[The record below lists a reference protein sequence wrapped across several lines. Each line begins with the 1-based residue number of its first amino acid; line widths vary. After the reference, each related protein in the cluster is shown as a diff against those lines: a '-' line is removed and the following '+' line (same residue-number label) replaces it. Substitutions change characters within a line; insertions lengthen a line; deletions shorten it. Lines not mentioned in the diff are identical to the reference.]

1 MRIVALL
8 KIFMNG
14 AIQVA
19 IQVAILRVISKD
31 DPGAILRAIQRA
43 LLRPLKGNPEGVPRG
58 NPVRALQSNPGG
70 DDSLHCHSMGNN
82 TPKTSMTTG
91 EYYGDRIGNSG
102 GDPGGYSWVCLQ
114 GQCWGGS

>member
-8 KIFMNG
+8 KLFVNG

-31 DPGAILRAIQRA
+31 D
-43 LLRPLKGNPEGVPRG
+43 
-58 NPVRALQSNPGG
+58 